1 MNTRWQYFLVPGLAV
16 TLVLLLASQFM
27 FIKGSFYQ
35 DLGLGLTGNEI
46 ILDNYIK
53 FFTDPFYLRS
63 LWLTVKVS
71 LVTTLCTLLL
81 GYPVAYVIARS
92 GPRLAMFMM
101 AAIVISSFISIV
113 IKVFGL
119 MIIFSSNG
127 WINQT
132 LLALG
137 VLDRPFTVIGNIS
150 GVVVGLIYFSL
161 GFAVLLL
168 YSVIQTIPRSLEE
181 AAQITGA
188 GRARVLWRVVFPL
201 SLPGVIVGALT
212 LFNLNMGAF
221 TSAALLG
228 GGRIF
233 TLPVL
238 IQKTVILDVKYS
250 MAGTIAAV
258 LLISV
263 VLINLLSIVVLRRLR
278 ATRWVIT

>member
-1 MNTRWQYFLVPGLAV
+1 MTARWHYFLVPSLVV
-16 TLVLLLASQFM
+16 TLLLLLASQFV

-35 DLGLGLTGNEI
+35 DLGLGRIGDELI
-46 ILDNYIK
+46 ADNYIR

-63 LWLTVKVS
+63 LWLTIKVS
-71 LVTTLCTLLL
+71 LLATVCTLLL
-81 GYPVAYVIARS
+81 GYPIAYVIART
-92 GPRLAMFMM
+92 GTRLAMLMM
-101 AAIVISSFISIV
+101 AAIVISSFMSIV

-127 WINQT
+127 WINQA
-132 LLALG
+132 LLGLG
-137 VLDRPFTVIGNIS
+137 LIDRPFSVIGNIS
-150 GVVVGLIYFSL
+150 GVVVGLIHFCL

-168 YSVIQTIPRSLEE
+168 YSVIQTIPRSLED
-181 AAQITGA
+181 AAQIHGA
-188 GRARVLWRVVFPL
+188 SRARVFWRVVFPL
-201 SLPGVIVGALT
+201 SLPGVIVGSLT

-258 LLISV
+258 LLVTV
-263 VLINLLSIVVLRRLR
+263 VLINLASIFLLRRLR
-278 ATRWVIT
+278 ATKWVIT